1 MQVFLTASFLIGYL
15 LKSHFKI
22 AKNLTSTNFRELIKY
37 FKRDFKNIILP
48 L

>member
-15 LKSHFKI
+15 LKSRLKI
-22 AKNLTSTNFRELIKY
+22 AKNLTSTNFREFIKC
-37 FKRDFKNIILP
+37 FKHDFKNIILP